1 MSYQALYRA
10 FRPTTLGGLVRQ
22 EHIVRILRNQIES
35 GHIGHAYLFCGPR
48 GTGKTS
54 TAKIFARAVNCE
66 HPREGSPC
74 GECAACRALADP
86 ANLDIAEIDAASNN
100 GVNEMRD
107 LREKVQ
113 YPPVAGRYKVY
124 IIDEVHML
132 SDSAFNALLKTLE
145 EPPAHAVFILATTEP
160 HKLPATI
167 LSRCMRFDFKL
178 IPQADIEARLK
189 EILGAVGKEYEDE
202 AVSAIARAGA
212 GSMRDSLSVAD
223 MCISYSRGKL
233 TYADVNEV
241 LGCADFYEVAALG
254 EAVLSDDA
262 GGALEKAEGVIA
274 SGKGVGV
281 LAKDLLAF
289 LNRCVVASTCRDGNA
304 VLGLPDEMYAE
315 VKRIAARADGR
326 KLLRCCE
333 IFAGLESALR
343 YTSSPRIVLET
354 AIVKA
359 CLPAADLD
367 LLTLAKRLDMLEAK
381 LSAGVYAAP
390 QPSPTSSYSERE
402 ERPQRAERGE
412 EPPRLRQEAPLPADD
427 EAPPEE
433 FFAAPSAPLPD
444 AAPRRQAAQA
454 VDASL
459 PENRKLA
466 FAHFLRAL
474 RRGAKNGVLFTMCQ
488 DLGSFFEGDT
498 MVLVTDSDTIFRRL
512 QAPDN
517 AKAVQAALESI
528 GIRAYDV
535 RMRGARV
542 DPVQQG
548 IEALKKNFPA
558 APFEVK

>member
-1 MSYQALYRA
+1 MYQSLYRA
-10 FRPTTLGGLVRQ
+10 FRPTTLDGLVRQ
-22 EHIVRILRNQIES
+22 EHIVRILRNQIET
-35 GHIGHAYLFCGPR
+35 GRVGHAYLFCGPR

-54 TAKIFARAVNCE
+54 TAKIFARAINCE
-66 HPREGSPC
+66 HPQGGSPC
-74 GECAACRALADP
+74 GKCAACKALADP
-86 ANLDIAEIDAASNN
+86 SNLDITEIDAASNN

-113 YPPVAGRYKVY
+113 YPPVAGKYKVY
-124 IIDEVHML
+124 IVDEVHML

-167 LSRCMRFDFKL
+167 LSRCMRFDFRL
-178 IPQADIEARLK
+178 IPQADIEAHLK
-189 EILGAVGKEYEDE
+189 QVFSAVGKEFEEE
-202 AVSAIARAGA
+202 AVAAIARAGA

-223 MCISYSRGKL
+223 ICLSYSKGKL
-233 TYADVNEV
+233 TYTDVCEV
-241 LGCADFYEVAALG
+241 LGSADFAEIAKLG
-254 EAVLSDDA
+254 EYILTDDA
-262 GGALEKAEGVIA
+262 SSALTEAERIIA
-274 SGKGVGV
+274 SGKGAGV
-281 LAKDLLAF
+281 LAKDILVF
-289 LNRCVVASTCRDGNA
+289 LNRCTVAANCRDGNA
-304 VLGLPDEMYAE
+304 VLSLPEELYAE
-315 VKRIAARADGR
+315 VHRIAARADAR
-326 KLLRCCE
+326 KLLRACE
-333 IFAGLESALR
+333 IFAQVETDLR
-343 YTSSPRIVLET
+343 YSSAPRIVLET

-390 QPSPTSSYSERE
+390 QPSPASSYLERE
-402 ERPQRAERGE
+402 ERAPRAERGE

-528 GIRAYDV
+528 GIRNYDV

-548 IEALKKNFPA
+548 IEALKKNFPE

>member
-1 MSYQALYRA
+1 MYQSLYRA
-10 FRPTTLGGLVRQ
+10 FRPTTLDGLVCQ
-22 EHIVRILRNQIES
+22 EHIVRILRNQIET
-35 GHIGHAYLFCGPR
+35 GRVGHAYLFCGPR

-54 TAKIFARAVNCE
+54 TAKIFARAINCE
-66 HPREGSPC
+66 NPQGGSPC
-74 GECAACRALADP
+74 GKCAACKALADP
-86 ANLDIAEIDAASNN
+86 SNLDITEIDAASNN

-113 YPPVAGRYKVY
+113 YPPVAGKYKVY
-124 IIDEVHML
+124 IVDEVHML

-167 LSRCMRFDFKL
+167 LSRCMRFDFRL
-178 IPQADIEARLK
+178 IPQADIEAHLK
-189 EILGAVGKEYEDE
+189 QVFSAVGKEFEEE
-202 AVSAIARAGA
+202 AVAAIARAGA

-223 MCISYSRGKL
+223 ICLSYSKGKL
-233 TYADVNEV
+233 TYTDVCEV
-241 LGCADFYEVAALG
+241 LGSADFAEIAKLG
-254 EAVLSDDA
+254 EYILTDDA
-262 GGALEKAEGVIA
+262 SSALTEAERIIA
-274 SGKGVGV
+274 SGKGAGV
-281 LAKDLLAF
+281 LAKDILVF
-289 LNRCVVASTCRDGNA
+289 LNRCTVAANCRDGNA
-304 VLGLPDEMYAE
+304 VLSLPEELYAE
-315 VKRIAARADGR
+315 VHRIAARADAR
-326 KLLRCCE
+326 KLLRACE
-333 IFAGLESALR
+333 IFAQVETDLR
-343 YTSSPRIVLET
+343 YSSAPRIVLET

-381 LSAGVYAAP
+381 LSAGVYTAA
-390 QPSPTSSYSERE
+390 QPSPASSYLEREGRAPRAERE
-402 ERPQRAERGE
+402 E
-412 EPPRLRQEAPLPADD
+412 EP
-427 EAPPEE
+427 

>member
-1 MSYQALYRA
+1 
-10 FRPTTLGGLVRQ
+10 
-22 EHIVRILRNQIES
+22 
-35 GHIGHAYLFCGPR
+35 
-48 GTGKTS
+48 
-54 TAKIFARAVNCE
+54 
-66 HPREGSPC
+66 
-74 GECAACRALADP
+74 
-86 ANLDIAEIDAASNN
+86 
-100 GVNEMRD
+100 
-107 LREKVQ
+107 
-113 YPPVAGRYKVY
+113 
-124 IIDEVHML
+124 
-132 SDSAFNALLKTLE
+132 
-145 EPPAHAVFILATTEP
+145 
-160 HKLPATI
+160 
-167 LSRCMRFDFKL
+167 MRFDFRL
-178 IPQADIEARLK
+178 IPQADIEAHLK
-189 EILGAVGKEYEDE
+189 KIFSAVGKEFEEE
-202 AVSAIARAGA
+202 AVAAIARAGA

-223 MCISYSRGKL
+223 ICLSYSKGKL
-233 TYADVNEV
+233 TYTDVCEV
-241 LGCADFYEVAALG
+241 LGSADFAEIAKLG
-254 EAVLSDDA
+254 EYILTDDA
-262 GGALEKAEGVIA
+262 SSALTEAERIIA
-274 SGKGVGV
+274 SGKGAGV
-281 LAKDLLAF
+281 LAKDILVF
-289 LNRCVVASTCRDGNA
+289 LNRCTVAANCRDGNA
-304 VLGLPDEMYAE
+304 VLSLPEELYAE
-315 VKRIAARADGR
+315 VHRIAARADAR
-326 KLLRCCE
+326 KLLRACE
-333 IFAGLESALR
+333 IFAQVETDLR
-343 YTSSPRIVLET
+343 YSSAPRIVLET

-390 QPSPTSSYSERE
+390 QPSPASSYLERE
-402 ERPQRAERGE
+402 ERAPRAERGE

-433 FFAAPSAPLPD
+433 FFAEPAPLPD

-488 DLGSFFEGDT
+488 DLGPFFEGDT

-528 GIRAYDV
+528 GIRNYDV